1 MMQLS
6 IVFVSMSTKSGE
18 STTKTIDVRG
28 LFCPEP
34 VFRTK
39 IEMEKLAI
47 GDILKIL
54 SDDPESEEDVSRW
67 VKRNGHEIL
76 SINKIKKDL
85 KLTIKKAKSND
96 NCR

>member
-1 MMQLS
+1 M
-6 IVFVSMSTKSGE
+6 FVSMSTKSGE

-39 IEMEKLAI
+39 IEMEKLAT

-85 KLTIKKAKSND
+85 EFTIKKAK
-96 NCR
+96 

>member
-1 MMQLS
+1 MMQLY

-39 IEMEKLAI
+39 IEMEKLAT

-85 KLTIKKAKSND
+85 EFTIKKAK
-96 NCR
+96 